1 MSNVWHHPMSLQQ
14 QRLQVCQNKNIKS
27 NEGRQEKN
35 GGVKG
40 RDGSADELERETG
53 EEQITVGWT
62 IGVRDGGAAAP
73 NSGSLST

>member
-1 MSNVWHHPMSLQQ
+1 MPKQLGT
-14 QRLQVCQNKNIKS
+14 KNIKS

-53 EEQITVGWT
+53 EEQIAAGWT
-62 IGVRDGGAAAP
+62 RRKDGGE
-73 NSGSLST
+73 SGIVT